1 MTLSSLRARL
11 QQMFRVQSLAPEQA
25 NSRAQW
31 LEVVGIPLV
40 FVALG
45 WFSSPDDP
53 MLSKGQFPWLWFGPI
68 LISLRY
74 GVMPGLL
81 GSLPLLANWLVADYM
96 GLVAAEFSS
105 RFFFGAGMLILLCG
119 EFSDVWRDRNLRMAE
134 TYLYM
139 TERLSRLTKRHL
151 LLNLSHDRLEQEML
165 ARPGSLRDALAR
177 MRAIVIESS
186 TQGGAM
192 PGSDGLL
199 HLLSQYVNIESAALY
214 AVEARGDELVLGA
227 CVCKVGEPDVL
238 APDDELLLLAF
249 QERSLAHIA
258 NRDVSLQ
265 RKTKQLVVAPVMAGN
280 DELIGV
286 LAVTRMPFFSLNV
299 ENLQMMS
306 VILAYYADNLRNAPQ
321 VRQVQAQLPTI
332 PALYAEELI
341 RMTHMQ
347 KQVGIA
353 SHIVVMT
360 FDGPQREE
368 IPAEFLRIK
377 RGLDLYWRTQVD
389 GKPMIAVL
397 MPFASPSAKDGF
409 LQRVEGW
416 LQSRFA
422 GNFDSLGV
430 HLRTIDFA
438 REDPLL
444 ALADAVREPS

>member
-1 MTLSSLRARL
+1 MTLSNLRVRF

-40 FVALG
+40 FIALG
-45 WFSSPDDP
+45 WLSNPDDP

-68 LISLRY
+68 LIALRY

-96 GLVAAEFSS
+96 GLVVAEFSS

-214 AVEARGDELVLGA
+214 AVETRGGELVLGA
-227 CVCKVGEPDVL
+227 CVCKVGDPDVL
-238 APDDELLLLAF
+238 APNDDLLLLAF

-409 LQRVEGW
+409 LLRVEGW

-444 ALADAVREPS
+444 ALADAVREPA